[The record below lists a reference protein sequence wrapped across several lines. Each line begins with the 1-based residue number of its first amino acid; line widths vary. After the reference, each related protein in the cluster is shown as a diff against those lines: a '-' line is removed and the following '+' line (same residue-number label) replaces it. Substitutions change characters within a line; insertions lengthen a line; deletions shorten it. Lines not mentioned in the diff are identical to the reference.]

1 MNLKSLTKGAAIAL
15 IPVAGFFAW
24 NSIASAEGILP
35 VTLPAPAID
44 TTASGTTET
53 AVFAG
58 GCFWGVQG
66 VFQHVKGVTSAV
78 SGYSGGTLEN
88 PTYENVLTETTGH
101 AEAVTITYDPTQVS
115 YGKLLQIF
123 FSVITDPT
131 TLDYQ
136 GNDYGESY
144 RSALFVMNDDQKAVA
159 EAYIAQL
166 DAAGV
171 YPAKIVT
178 EVTPYSN
185 FYNAEDYH
193 QDNAYTMKVNPG
205 YLAAFDI
212 PKIEDFKANY
222 PDLWVEQPILVF
234 EANRKS

>member
-1 MNLKSLTKGAAIAL
+1 
-15 IPVAGFFAW
+15 
-24 NSIASAEGILP
+24 
-35 VTLPAPAID
+35 
-44 TTASGTTET
+44 
-53 AVFAG
+53 
-58 GCFWGVQG
+58 
-66 VFQHVKGVTSAV
+66 
-78 SGYSGGTLEN
+78 
-88 PTYENVLTETTGH
+88 
-101 AEAVTITYDPTQVS
+101 
-115 YGKLLQIF
+115 
-123 FSVITDPT
+123 
-131 TLDYQ
+131 
-136 GNDYGESY
+136 
-144 RSALFVMNDDQKAVA
+144 MNDDQKAVA

-193 QDNAYTMKVNPG
+193 QDNAYTMKVNPR